1 VLSLQ
6 QAWQAAD
13 QGISVQEQA
22 RTCNELAQAL
32 EFFGP
37 KMA

>member
-13 QGISVQEQA
+13 QGISVHEQA
-22 RTCNELAQAL
+22 KTCDELAQAL
-32 EFFGP
+32 AFFGP